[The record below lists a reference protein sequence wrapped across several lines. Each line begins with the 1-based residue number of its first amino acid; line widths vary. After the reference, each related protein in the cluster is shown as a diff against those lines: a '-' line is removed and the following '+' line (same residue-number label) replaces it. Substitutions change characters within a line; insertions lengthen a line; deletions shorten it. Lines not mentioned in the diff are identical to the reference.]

1 MKTPIRSAL
10 VVYALVAALGAQAA
24 PDVRLRWAQV
34 EGVRIS
40 VQKTCGRY
48 EFAAT
53 VQAIAAKAGVRLTQE
68 EIALRVY
75 KNTDCGPVGD
85 PATLAANL
93 AGAVNANDGTPL
105 AITASYDAG
114 GPRGP
119 DAIVRPLLGGT
130 PYVIFWNKRPMLV
143 VAAAWNL
150 LSQGGTWPDV
160 GSEAYPAVQVIR
172 MLDPKTAGTRDFT
185 RGVDNLSDL
194 HGTMQVIIRKR

>member
-1 MKTPIRSAL
+1 MNTLTRTLL
-10 VVYALVAALGAQAA
+10 VLSVLAGVAAAQAA

-34 EGVRIS
+34 EGVGIS
-40 VQKTCGRY
+40 VQKSCGRY
-48 EFAAT
+48 EFAAA

-85 PATLAANL
+85 PATLAGNL
-93 AGAVNANDGTPL
+93 SGDFNTGDGTRL
-105 AITASYDAG
+105 VINASYDAG

-130 PYVIFWNKRPMLV
+130 PYLLFWNKRPMVV

-150 LSQGGTWPDV
+150 LSQGGTWPEV

-172 MLDPKTAGTRDFT
+172 MLDPKTGGTRDFT
-185 RGVDNLSDL
+185 RGVDNLGNL
-194 HGTMQVIIRKR
+194 HGTMFVTVTRK